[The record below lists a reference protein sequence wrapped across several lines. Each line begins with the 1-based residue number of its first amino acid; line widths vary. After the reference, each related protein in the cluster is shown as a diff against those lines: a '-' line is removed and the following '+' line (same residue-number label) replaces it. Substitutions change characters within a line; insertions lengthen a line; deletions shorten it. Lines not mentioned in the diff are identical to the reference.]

1 MRVKSQLSPPLLLTS
16 FQVIVNGRPQCS
28 RSFPTP
34 DAASRAADLMVY
46 RRTTLAPPSS
56 PDGARPNHEIAAGV
70 KALVEGMTM
79 DQVWGMNE

>member
-1 MRVKSQLSPPLLLTS
+1 
-16 FQVIVNGRPQCS
+16 
-28 RSFPTP
+28 
-34 DAASRAADLMVY
+34 MVY